1 MNPENDPFTAL
12 AADDVPAAPDPAFA
26 RRLRTRLERGLD
38 LPEGVTMSTDVFPEP
53 VDAAQSVDVA
63 ESRSAATPSV
73 VERPG
78 ALPYLTVADPG
89 AAIEWYTEHLGA
101 RLRGE
106 PIVMDDGKIG
116 HAEILIGGGVI
127 YLAGEFAE
135 LGLKAPAPQS
145 ISVSLMLPVPDTD
158 AAVRRA
164 AAGGATVQREPYEG
178 HRSRTGS
185 IIDPFGHRWM
195 LTGPSLLPAPER
207 NPVDGI
213 RRGDLG
219 YCSLWTTDV
228 DRAAR
233 FYNSVLGWEFDSE
246 TGQVTNLAHRLGI
259 FSVPGNPTMLCAY
272 AVDDLD
278 KARADIAAAGGST
291 GKVQQLPFGELLDA
305 VDNQGVA
312 FAVYRPNGDD
322 PRPPVNGTGH
332 GELTYMTHYTSDSS
346 RWRDFYGRVL
356 GWSFTGGRMDD
367 GWEVVD
373 GHPMTG
379 IAGGQDH
386 SLSVPMWVVDDIET
400 AVERV
405 RAAGGMVIDGPARQ
419 SYAISAECLD
429 DQGSPFWL
437 AQY

>member
-1 MNPENDPFTAL
+1 MNPDLDPFTAL
-12 AADDVPAAPDPAFA
+12 AADDVPVAPDPAFA
-26 RRLRTRLERGLD
+26 RRLRMRLERGLD
-38 LPEGVTMSTDVFPEP
+38 LPEGVTMSTDVLPEP
-53 VDAAQSVDVA
+53 LEAAESVGVD
-63 ESRSAATPSV
+63 ESRSPATPSV

-101 RLRGE
+101 QLRGE

-116 HAEILIGGGVI
+116 HAELLIGGGVI

-145 ISVSLMLPVPDTD
+145 VSVSLMLPVPDTD
-158 AAVRRA
+158 VAMRRA
-164 AAGGATVQREPYEG
+164 ADGGATVQREPYEG
-178 HRSRTGS
+178 YGSRTGS

-195 LTGPSLLPAPER
+195 LSGPSTSPVPER
-207 NPVDGI
+207 NPVEGI
-213 RRGDLG
+213 QRGDLG

-246 TGQVTNLAHRLGI
+246 TGQVTNLAQRLGI
-259 FSVPGNPTMLCAY
+259 SSVPGNPTMLCAY

-291 GKVQQLPFGELLDA
+291 GEVQQLPFGELLDA

-312 FAVYRPNGDD
+312 FAAYRPNGND

-356 GWSFTGGRMDD
+356 GWSFTGGTIDD

-379 IAGGQDH
+379 VAGGQDH

-405 RAAGGMVIDGPARQ
+405 RAAGGMVIEGPARQ